1 MWPILVSIPVLGVA
15 LLLQT
20 TILSRVNLISGSADL
35 ILLVLA
41 AWGLQERVRAA
52 WIWAVVGALFVS
64 MLSGVPWYVYLVGYL
79 VVVGA
84 ARLLTR
90 RVWQAPLLAMFAVS
104 LIGTLVLQMGTF
116 IVLTFEQVNLPVGET
131 FAKIVLPSIL
141 LNLLLAIPVH
151 AMVRSLV
158 RRLYPSEVEL

>member
-1 MWPILVSIPVLGVA
+1 MWQILVSLPVLGLA

-20 TILSRVNLISGSADL
+20 TIVSRINLISGSADL

-41 AWGLQERVRAA
+41 AWGLQERVRFA
-52 WIWAVVGALFVS
+52 WVWAVVGAVLVS
-64 MLSGVPWYVYLVGYL
+64 TLSGVPWYVYLVSYL
-79 VVVGA
+79 AVVGA

-90 RVWQAPLLAMFAVS
+90 RVWQAPLLAMFSVS
-104 LIGTLVLQMGTF
+104 LIGTLMVQMGTF
-116 IVLTFEQVNLPVGET
+116 IVLTVAQVSLPVGET
-131 FAKIVLPSIL
+131 FAKIVLPSVL

-151 AMVRSLV
+151 AAVRGLA